1 MKDQVKDYI
10 VSHKKVLSIAFLCV
24 MVIVVN
30 LIAALALKIS
40 IVPVCLLIILEAAM
54 AG

>member
-30 LIAALALKIS
+30 LIAALAL
-40 IVPVCLLIILEAAM
+40 
-54 AG
+54 